1 MSWTTDLYA
10 WLITCHNKIW
20 TRQSSKQLES
30 ATETGQSLHVET
42 EDSSGTC
49 LDIGTR
55 PLSKWWNS
63 NFISKCPYTSRDSTF
78 DIEQPPLMS
87 SPPATP
93 SYRNSTT
100 TQGFCE
106 VSLR

>member
-1 MSWTTDLYA
+1 MSWITDLYD
-10 WLITCHNKIW
+10 WLITCREKTW
-20 TRQSSKQLES
+20 TRQSYKLQES
-30 ATETGQSLHVET
+30 HMETEQSRHAET

-78 DIEQPPLMS
+78 DIEQPQLTN

-100 TQGFCE
+100 TQGFYE